1 MKLKFLL
8 PILVIAAC
16 KQAPKDSLEISG
28 TVKNI
33 KQLEAQFPGAV
44 KDGNISLLLYEIPFG
59 SDAQPIQLDSFTVSE
74 AKNTFTLKG
83 KTLTEGMYDIVV
95 DRGGPMVPFV
105 NDASSIKVDMDFSK
119 KEKFYQLTGSAA
131 SKQLLDFINS
141 YSDQGNIINKAMA
154 NMDSLK
160 KLNATDSIL
169 IEATNLKNK
178 EIDNLN
184 AFLIK
189 NLATVENSTVAS
201 FMLGR
206 SAQTL
211 PQTEF
216 ENQLNLLVKKFP
228 ANANLQYQKKSYE
241 NYKAQ
246 ALESEQRRQQAQQ
259 NSWVGKKAPE
269 LTLPD
274 ANGKNIALSSFK
286 GKFVLVDFWASW
298 CRPCRLE
305 NPNVVAAYQKFK
317 NKNFTVLGVSLDK
330 DKAPW
335 LEAIASDGLTW
346 THVSDLAY
354 WNCAAVKIFGFDGI
368 PFNVLI
374 DPNGNVIGEG
384 LRGEDLVNKLNE
396 VLK

>member
-16 KQAPKDSLEISG
+16 KQAPKGSLEITG

-44 KDGNISLLLYEIPFG
+44 KDGSISLLLYEIPYG
-59 SDAQPIQLDSFTVSE
+59 SDAQPIQLDSCTVSE
-74 AKNTFTLKG
+74 GKNTFTLKG

-119 KEKFYQLTGSAA
+119 KEKFYQLTGSSA

-160 KLNATDSIL
+160 KLNASDSIL
-169 IEATNLKNK
+169 IEATKLKNK

-184 AFLIK
+184 AFLRK
-189 NLATVENSTVAS
+189 NLASVENSTVAS

-216 ENQLNLLVKKFP
+216 ENQLNLLVQKFP
-228 ANANLQYQKKSYE
+228 TNANLQYQKKSYE

-269 LTLPD
+269 LILPD

-298 CRPCRLE
+298 CGPCRME

-317 NKNFTVLGVSLDK
+317 NKNFTILGVSLDK

-335 LEAIASDGLTW
+335 LEAITTDNLTW

-354 WNCAAVKIFGFDGI
+354 WNCAAVKIFGFEGI

-374 DPNGNVIGEG
+374 DPSGNVIGEG
-384 LRGEDLVNKLNE
+384 LRGDDLVNKLNE

>member
-8 PILVIAAC
+8 PILLVAAC
-16 KQAPKDSLEISG
+16 KQAPKDSLEITG
-28 TVKNI
+28 TIKNL

-44 KDGNISLLLYEIPFG
+44 KDGSISLLLYEIPYG
-59 SDAQPIQLDSFTVSE
+59 SDAQPIQLDSVTVTE
-74 AKNTFTLKG
+74 AKNSFTLKG
-83 KTLTEGMYDIVV
+83 KTQAEGMYDIVI
-95 DRGGPMVPFV
+95 DRGGPMVPFI
-105 NDASSIKVDMDFSK
+105 NDAASIKVDMDFSK
-119 KEKFYQLTGSAA
+119 KEKFYQLSGSAA

-141 YSDQGNIINKAMA
+141 YSDQGTIINKAIA

-160 KLNATDSIL
+160 KLNASDSIL
-169 IEATNLKNK
+169 IEATNIKNK

-184 AFLIK
+184 AFLRK
-189 NLATVENSTVAS
+189 NLASVENSTVAS
-201 FMLGR
+201 FILGR

-211 PQTEF
+211 PQSEF
-216 ENQLNLLVKKFP
+216 ETQLNLLVTKFP

-241 NYKAQ
+241 SYKAQ

-274 ANGKNIALSSFK
+274 ANGKNISLSSFK

-346 THVSDLAY
+346 THISDLAY
-354 WNCAAVKIFGFDGI
+354 WNSASVKIFGFDGI

-384 LRGEDLVNKLNE
+384 LRGDDLVNKLNE